1 MDKVD
6 FYALGADKGLIA
18 LLAPTETQW
27 NRKYYT
33 CGTFSIQLPID
44 QYSKDI
50 EYVYCN
56 KRPEL
61 GHITKR
67 QYKIDA
73 KGFRYIQIS
82 GYFEEKQLDNDI
94 IYPAFGSGKGDHTDA
109 VVSAMVSQ
117 YKSGSFTVASAGNIL
132 GSCDIA
138 PELGKSL
145 MEVCYEALQAKEA
158 SYRINYNYL
167 NNTEEFK
174 VWQGRDLTPD
184 NTDGNNPIIFSVKFK
199 NLKNPDVM
207 IDNSNYKN
215 YCIIQSEV
223 NGYTWTEVVD
233 KRKAGEVK
241 KAVYISTTIDKP
253 DNVEWSEQQYR
264 AKMRE
269 HARQELTN
277 TYSGENNTEFEIVQG
292 SYEYMVDFDL
302 GDKVSVELNPM
313 KISQDVRIVA
323 VSEVWKGSEHTLSF
337 EVGNNILK

>member
-6 FYALGADKGLIA
+6 FYALGADKGLIS

-27 NRKYYT
+27 NRKYYE
-33 CGTFSIQLPID
+33 CGDFSIQLPID
-44 QYSKDI
+44 QYNKDI

-61 GHITKR
+61 GHVMKR
-67 QYKIDA
+67 QYKIDE

-82 GYFEEKQLDNDI
+82 GYFEEYLLENDI
-94 IYPAFGSGKGDHTDA
+94 IYPAYGAGSGSHTDF
-109 VVSAMVSQ
+109 VVSDIVNT
-117 YKSGSFTVASAGNIL
+117 YKSSPFSVVTPTNFLPG
-132 GSCDIA
+132 CDIA

-145 MEVCYEALQAKEA
+145 MEVTYGALQEKQA
-158 SYRINYNYL
+158 SYRMNYDYE
-167 NNTEEFK
+167 NNSESFSI
-174 VWQGRDLTPD
+174 WRGRDLTQE
-184 NTDGNNPIIFSVKFK
+184 NTDRNNQVTFSINFK
-199 NLKNPDVM
+199 NLKNPDVL

-223 NGYTWTEVVD
+223 NGYTLTEIVD
-233 KRKAGEVK
+233 NRKAGEVK

-253 DNVEWSEQQYR
+253 DNVEWSENDYR

-269 HARQELTN
+269 YARQELKN
-277 TYSGENNTEFEIVQG
+277 TYGGENNTAFEFKQG

-313 KISQDVRIVA
+313 EISQDVRIVA
-323 VSEVWKGSEHTLSF
+323 VSEVWRGSEHTLNF

>member
-1 MDKVD
+1 MEKVD
-6 FYALGADKGLIA
+6 FYALDANKGLIA
-18 LLAPTETQW
+18 ILAPTETQW
-27 NRKYYT
+27 NRKYYE

-61 GHITKR
+61 GHVIKR

-82 GYFEEKQLDNDI
+82 GYFEEYLLENDI
-94 IYPAFGSGKGDHTDA
+94 IYPAYGAGSGSHTDF
-109 VVSAMVSQ
+109 VISDIVNT
-117 YKSGSFTVASAGNIL
+117 YKSGLFSVATPTNFL
-132 GSCDIA
+132 PSCDIA

-145 MEVCYEALQAKEA
+145 MEVTYSVLQEKQA
-158 SYRINYNYL
+158 SYRMNYDYE
-167 NNTEEFK
+167 NNSESFSI
-174 VWQGRDLTPD
+174 WQGRDLTQE
-184 NTDGNNPIIFSVKFK
+184 NTDGNNQVTFSINFK
-199 NLKNPDVM
+199 NLKNPDVL

-223 NGYTWTEVVD
+223 NGYTLTEIVD
-233 KRKAGEVK
+233 NRKAGEVK

-253 DNVEWSEQQYR
+253 DNVEWSENDYR

-269 HARQELTN
+269 YARQELTN
-277 TYSGENNTEFEIVQG
+277 TYGGENNTAFEFKQG

-313 KISQDVRIVA
+313 EISQDVRIVA
-323 VSEVWKGSEHTLSF
+323 INEVWKGSEHTLSF